1 MSLFFKFFVC
11 ERVLSK
17 EEWGRFAL
25 FAKNW
30 LHRWLRSKLQVG
42 KGILGLE
49 HFGKGL
55 HEVQDLNPPQ
65 TVGRA
70 SEQRVRPRH
79 GRPPGV
85 VTCSR

>member
-30 LHRWLRSKLQVG
+30 LHRWLRSKPQVG
-42 KGILGLE
+42 KGFAPYSEYILNAVWVLASKAGGSPELGASLLWDDGAGL
-49 HFGKGL
+49 
-55 HEVQDLNPPQ
+55 
-65 TVGRA
+65 T
-70 SEQRVRPRH
+70 PR
-79 GRPPGV
+79 
-85 VTCSR
+85 